1 MRQRMSTSRIPLSA
15 NGFGVLAALTL
26 GVMAKAAGQALRE
39 RLNTALAE
47 RGPGWEWTALD
58 LEVID
63 SAARHADRAEQLQR
77 VYDENFSGERSV
89 SALARLAAEI
99 RHHERRVLEMV
110 SQVSP
115 ADEVPK
121 ARQQQAAANAR
132 WNRKRQRDAAQVG
145 PRPVRAVQ

>member
-1 MRQRMSTSRIPLSA
+1 
-15 NGFGVLAALTL
+15 
-26 GVMAKAAGQALRE
+26 MAKTAGEALRE

-77 VYDENFSGERSV
+77 VYAENLAGESPSV

-99 RHHERRVLEMV
+99 RHQERRVLDLV

-132 WNRKRQRDAAQVG
+132 WNRHRKRNQARVG
-145 PRPVRAVQ
+145 PRPVRAVE

>member
-1 MRQRMSTSRIPLSA
+1 
-15 NGFGVLAALTL
+15 
-26 GVMAKAAGQALRE
+26 MAKTAGEALRE
-39 RLNTALAE
+39 RLDNALAE

-63 SAARHADRAEQLQR
+63 SAARHADRAQQLQKI
-77 VYDENFSGERSV
+77 YDEHLSGESPSV

-110 SQVSP
+110 ARVSP

-132 WNRKRQRDAAQVG
+132 WGRQRKRNEARVRPMRVINDA
-145 PRPVRAVQ
+145 